1 VSRGGSKRSGA
12 SLIIVS
18 TLFELVRRLSKDL
31 VRACALKKRL
41 ANLTFLVRAYVY
53 SVCPTIRKALSH
65 SHSFE
70 FGAPLL
76 SWGTSIIA
84 SSRQHTIH
92 HTAHTMGDYKT
103 SVSLQTQVPSV
114 SSVTL
119 GLAGTS
125 DPSEARFWTQKFG
138 LGTTYAAFVPNK
150 YAHPNSLKFKAY
162 SNAIV
167 NQVLFGPPAFSKI
180 SPLAVVSGPR
190 VSLYTGPAFGRSLKR
205 NSTTEQQVTPDRNVV
220 TGGHP
225 ALCAAYRQDGRL
237 LAIGTDAGDVRICD
251 ATSRATLATFRST
264 SLAVRTVSWLRNGKQ
279 VLSGGDDG
287 VLRLWNLNKSVG
299 ASNAD
304 GDRSTL
310 ALKGHADAI
319 RCALVWQ
326 PRTTSTTSDWKE
338 LAISGSYDH
347 TIRIWNMEQGDDVDE
362 STRCTSV
369 LQHGAP
375 VEALLLQPNADSQ
388 NSPPWLISAG
398 GTTIKVWNPLTGKCV
413 CTCKTQHSK
422 TITSLVA
429 MVRTKDGDNVNEH
442 EDASAWRILTG
453 GLDGL
458 VRIHTWNNE
467 TGQVKH
473 IHGVKLADPITSMA
487 VNETYNRLVI
497 GTSTGYV
504 LVKERSKS
512 IPQSKRRREPRAG
525 TYAYF
530 TRGMNVLADA
540 GNDFVAVQE
549 SKKQKVSTFDLAL
562 RQFRYGDALDDALN
576 TRQPTFV
583 VAVLEELGKRRGLTI
598 ALSNRDEET
607 LEPILS
613 FTVRY
618 ITRPQFS
625 SLLIGVA
632 HKLCDIYGNVAGQS
646 ETIDE
651 LFEKLRTQVSNE
663 CRVQKS
669 LLRIAGQLDAIMTMA
684 EMEQEVE

>member
-1 VSRGGSKRSGA
+1 LCLA
-12 SLIIVS
+12 ANA
-18 TLFELVRRLSKDL
+18 TT
-31 VRACALKKRL
+31 
-41 ANLTFLVRAYVY
+41 ANLSQQFWRASF
-53 SVCPTIRKALSH
+53 SVAHIRHQVVVVVTEDTTQTI
-65 SHSFE
+65 
-70 FGAPLL
+70 
-76 SWGTSIIA
+76 
-84 SSRQHTIH
+84 
-92 HTAHTMGDYKT
+92 MGDYKT

-119 GLAGTS
+119 GLEGTS
-125 DPSEARFWTQKFG
+125 DPSEARYWTQKYS
-138 LGTTYAAFVPNK
+138 LGTTYQAYTPNR

-167 NQVLFGPPAFSKI
+167 NQVVFGPPAYTKVP
-180 SPLAVVSGPR
+180 PLAVVSGPR
-190 VSLYTGPAFGRSLKR
+190 VSLYTGPAFSRALKR
-205 NSTTEQQVTPDRNVV
+205 NSNNEEEVTPDRNVV

-225 ALCAAYRQDGRL
+225 ALCASYRSDGRL
-237 LAIGTDAGDVRICD
+237 LAVGTDAGEVRICD
-251 ATSRATLATFRST
+251 ATSRATLCTFRT
-264 SLAVRTVSWLRNGKQ
+264 PRQQASLAVRTVSWLRNGKQ

-287 VLRLWNLNKSVG
+287 VLRLWNLNSIG
-299 ASNAD
+299 QNSND
-304 GDRSTL
+304 STL
-310 ALKGHADAI
+310 ALRGHADAI
-319 RCALVWQ
+319 RCALMWQ
-326 PRTTSTTSDWKE
+326 PRNTASDWKE

-347 TIRIWNMEQGDDVDE
+347 TIRLWNMEQGVE
-362 STRCTSV
+362 NRARCLSV

-375 VEALLLQPNADSQ
+375 VEALLLQPNADSK
-388 NSPPWLISAG
+388 NSPPWLLSAG

-413 CTCKTQHSK
+413 CTCQTQHSK

-429 MVRTKDGDNVNEH
+429 MVRTKDGESADSE
-442 EDASAWRILTG
+442 EASWRILTA

-473 IHGVKLADPITSMA
+473 IHGVKLSDPITSMA
-487 VNETYNRLVI
+487 VNETYERLVI

-512 IPQSKRRREPRAG
+512 IPQSKRKRESRAG

-530 TRGMNVLADA
+530 TRGMNVSADA
-540 GNDFVAVQE
+540 GNDFVALQNE
-549 SKKQKVSTFDLAL
+549 KKRKLSSFDLAL

-576 TRQPTFV
+576 TRQPQAV

-632 HKLCDIYGNVAGQS
+632 HKLCDIYGDVAGQS

-651 LFEKLRTQVSNE
+651 LFDKLRNQVSSE

-669 LLRIAGQLDAIMTMA
+669 LLRIVGQLDAIMSMA
-684 EMEQEVE
+684 ELEDDA